1 MVTVKSMVKIVVR
14 VVILLIHRLCLIQE
28 LRELVQV
35 ELVLGEQV

>member
-14 VVILLIHRLCLIQE
+14 VIILLIHGLCLIQE